1 MCTFSDVFGGNYK
14 GKTMSDIFGVTTRV
28 SLGGGGAE
36 YWQLINYFIQYII
49 PPPHL
54 KLF

>member
-28 SLGGGGAE
+28 SLGGGGG
-36 YWQLINYFIQYII
+36 QNIGN
-49 PPPHL
+49 
-54 KLF
+54 